1 MKRKSYRIY
10 AIKIFWRR
18 RIFLFVLSIIL
29 VFVLGILYLQ
39 FLVNPVIYRSTSSK
53 VKTLANKSMN
63 IAVTS
68 AMNQGI
74 TYSDLIKIE
83 TNDGKTTM
91 LQANSIRINALA
103 KFITRTIQEN
113 LRDLLDDD
121 VKIHVGAFSG
131 LPVLTNVGP
140 VVSVGLSNSYG
151 DISCKFSSDFVSSGI
166 NQTQHKIYLNIAT
179 KVNVIFATKTM
190 AVDAKTDVLLCE
202 SIIIGE
208 IPSTFLRSD
217 SLDEMMNL
225 IPL

>member
-1 MKRKSYRIY
+1 MKRRRLFIIH
-10 AIKIFWRR
+10 IKRR
-18 RIFLFVLSIIL
+18 KLVAAFSVIAFIITCA
-29 VFVLGILYLQ
+29 ILYLQ
-39 FLVNPVIYRSTSSK
+39 YLVNPVIYRTTSSK

-63 IAVTS
+63 IAVTT

-74 TYSDLIKIE
+74 SYSDLIKIE
-83 TNDGKTTM
+83 TNDGKTTL

-103 KFITRTIQEN
+103 KLITRTVQEN
-113 LRDLLDDD
+113 LRDLLEDS
-121 VKIHVGAFSG
+121 VKIHIGSFTG

-140 VVSVGLSNSYG
+140 IVNIGLDNSFG

-166 NQTQHKIYLNIAT
+166 NQTQHKIYLHIVT
-179 KVNVIFATKTM
+179 KVNIIFATQTM
-190 AVDAKTDVLLCE
+190 RVESGTDVLLCE

-208 IPSTFLRSD
+208 IPSTYLKSD

>member
-1 MKRKSYRIY
+1 MKR
-10 AIKIFWRR
+10 RR
-18 RIFLFVLSIIL
+18 RLFVIHIKKRKLLAAFL
-29 VFVLGILYLQ
+29 VIALIVTCVLLYLQ
-39 FLVNPVIYRSTSSK
+39 YLVNPVIYRTTSSK

-63 IAVTS
+63 IAVTT

-74 TYSDLIKIE
+74 SYGDLIKIE
-83 TNDGKTTM
+83 TNDGKTTL

-103 KFITRTIQEN
+103 KLITRTVQEN
-113 LRDLLDDD
+113 LRDLLEDS
-121 VKIHVGAFSG
+121 VRIHIGSFTG

-140 VVSVGLSNSYG
+140 MVNISLDNSFG

-166 NQTQHKIYLNIAT
+166 NQTQHKIYLHITTRVNI
-179 KVNVIFATKTM
+179 IFATQTM
-190 AVDAKTDVLLCE
+190 RVESGTDVLLCE

-208 IPSTFLRSD
+208 IPSTYLRSN